1 MAEPLADAYTRAGE
15 DLGFPLP
22 TDFEL
27 TRGKMREAD
36 IADFVGFIRE
46 WRKRA
51 RLNTHDHAD
60 NGSGKVSAGPS
71 G

>member
-51 RLNTHDHAD
+51 QAKH
-60 NGSGKVSAGPS
+60 P
-71 G
+71 